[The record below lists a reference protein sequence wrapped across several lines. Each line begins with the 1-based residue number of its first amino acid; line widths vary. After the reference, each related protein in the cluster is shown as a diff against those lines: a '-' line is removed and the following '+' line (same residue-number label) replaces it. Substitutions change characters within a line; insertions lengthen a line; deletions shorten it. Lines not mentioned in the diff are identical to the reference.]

1 MLKTILMV
9 TIMASDLL
17 QVERAY
23 RDELG
28 YRVARRGAVP
38 GALAAAWNAATLAGR
53 DYVIMQ
59 PSSNEPVYLRFIED
73 TSGAAAEPMK
83 TEGWNAVEILVQDP
97 DALAPALERSG
108 HFNVVGRPRYLT
120 EKQNIKA
127 MQAVGPANELV
138 YFTNISD
145 PEKSGFGLQPART
158 YIDRVFIMVA
168 GARDHSALGEFYRT
182 VLGMTVTAPGAVPYR
197 HVVQGLRHAGGDQ
210 ARTVDSAV
218 VGNDSWSNWIV
229 TPKQLCLE
237 MPFRV
242 HCLPE
247 IAMVTFEVTEW
258 NPDLPYIVAPA
269 MQSSFPY
276 LGRRAAVL
284 VGAAGEYIELVESA
298 STEP

>member
-158 YIDRVFIMVA
+158 YIDRVFIMVV

-182 VLGMTVTAPGAVPYR
+182 VLGMTVTAPAPYRIGMLSRAYGMPVETRHELSIAQLSERFLVELDRYPEAALPRDAVP
-197 HVVQGLRHAGGDQ
+197 GSLPAG
-210 ARTVDSAV
+210 
-218 VGNDSWSNWIV
+218 
-229 TPKQLCLE
+229 
-237 MPFRV
+237 
-242 HCLPE
+242 